1 MTDGSVGHGQKGL
14 VSAGRHQESRSRF
27 MRIKAPVCAS
37 FQSQAPANRQGIDAF
52 VEAPPGKALGVFD
65 GVTVL

>member
-1 MTDGSVGHGQKGL
+1 MVVGQ
-14 VSAGRHQESRSRF
+14 APEAARYQESGRRL
-27 MRIKAPVCAS
+27 MRAKVPVCAS
-37 FQSQAPANRQGIDAF
+37 FQSQAPANRQGIDVF